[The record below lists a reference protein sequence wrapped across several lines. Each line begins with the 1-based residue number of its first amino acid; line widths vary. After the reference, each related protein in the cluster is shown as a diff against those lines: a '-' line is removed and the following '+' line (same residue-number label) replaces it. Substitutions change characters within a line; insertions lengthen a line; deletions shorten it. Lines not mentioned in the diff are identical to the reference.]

1 MIEATKNLSTAAMS
15 KILEGKNNEYSLL
28 YFPFHGVVPALRAM
42 LAMSGAKVTFT
53 QPDDWPVE
61 KKETQFGHMPIL
73 YETDPTTNQTLS
85 LTELSVLEEY
95 IGRKYNFLGSNSYEA
110 NQILAYNS
118 STQSLF
124 DKFVTLVVRT
134 ADPDLRAKMM
144 ETFVNGFI
152 GEWAEFHERALQ
164 ANVAAGI
171 AKMGHYVGEEV
182 SLADLKTAAAAMVM
196 MKVSGDKFISE
207 EKTPAM
213 IEVCKAVGADERYKK
228 WNASED
234 MKLFNEVTK
243 KRFSL

>member
-1 MIEATKNLSTAAMS
+1 MIEATKNLSTEAMS

-42 LAMSGAKVTFT
+42 LAMSDAKVTFT

-61 KKETQFGHMPIL
+61 KKQTQFGHMPIL
-73 YETDPTTNQTLS
+73 YETDPITNQTLA

-95 IGRKYNFLGSNSYEA
+95 IGRKYNFLGSNAYET
-110 NQILAYNS
+110 NQILTFNS

-134 ADPDLRAKMM
+134 ADPEIRAKMM
-144 ETFVNGFI
+144 ETFLTSFI

-171 AKMGHYVGEEV
+171 AKTGHYVGEKI
-182 SLADLKTAAAAMVM
+182 SLADLKTATVVTVM
-196 MKVSGDKFISE
+196 TKLSGDKFISE
-207 EKTPAM
+207 EKTPAIM
-213 IEVCKAVGADERYKK
+213 EVCKTVEADERYKK
-228 WNASED
+228 WRASD
-234 MKLFNEVTK
+234 DVKLFNEVTK
-243 KRFSL
+243 QRFNL